1 MSPRRGTLR
10 WLRQLGALLRSPWRR
25 GGATAGLGSG
35 RKILRGH
42 GPGGVRGLEDLRR
55 LQRIWRELTQERDQ
69 DLVEQ
74 ALALAIGDRGGV
86 EARFTGLEPFVA
98 LHAVPFV
105 VSARE
110 GRRVTGVDVQD
121 IARGFC

>member
-1 MSPRRGTLR
+1 MKQQPKLVVERRVLVVDSAAQR
-10 WLRQLGALLRSPWRR
+10 RVR
-25 GGATAGLGSG
+25 GG
-35 RKILRGH
+35 
-42 GPGGVRGLEDLRR
+42 D
-55 LQRIWRELTQERDQ
+55 
-69 DLVEQ
+69 
-74 ALALAIGDRGGV
+74 
-86 EARFTGLEPFVA
+86 EARFTGIEPFLA